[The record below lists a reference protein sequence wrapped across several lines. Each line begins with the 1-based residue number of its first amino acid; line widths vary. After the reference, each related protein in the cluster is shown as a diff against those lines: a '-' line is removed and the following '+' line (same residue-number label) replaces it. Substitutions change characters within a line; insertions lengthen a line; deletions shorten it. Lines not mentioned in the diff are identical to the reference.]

1 MTTLTMR
8 QTVSGRLERFD
19 ARRAQAKRQARFG
32 WLIAPATLV
41 IGWVVLI
48 IGIITIPLPG
58 QGWLTTFLGVGILS
72 LEAVW
77 ARNLLTWGVRVYDD
91 FFAWYRRQPRALR
104 WSLIAVLLVA
114 VWITFMALAWAGWAL
129 GGLNVLTPVFHGWLG
144 WDRP

>member
-1 MTTLTMR
+1 MGGPDYR
-8 QTVSGRLERFD
+8 DHHHPV
-19 ARRAQAKRQARFG
+19 A
-32 WLIAPATLV
+32 
-41 IGWVVLI
+41 
-48 IGIITIPLPG
+48 G